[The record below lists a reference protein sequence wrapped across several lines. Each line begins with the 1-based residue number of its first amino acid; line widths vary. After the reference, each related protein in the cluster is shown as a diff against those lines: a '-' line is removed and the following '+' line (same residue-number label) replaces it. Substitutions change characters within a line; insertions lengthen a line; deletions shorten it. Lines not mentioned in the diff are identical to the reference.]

1 VLPGDGS
8 NVVADIVLQQR
19 GKVEGLR
26 HNFVVYGGMQR
37 NQQSKCGGTMIQSS
51 IRSSIPH
58 SGEGTEEQR

>member
-8 NVVADIVLQQR
+8 DVVADIVLQQR

-26 HNFVVYGGMQR
+26 HNFVVYGGMQW

-51 IRSSIPH
+51 I
-58 SGEGTEEQR
+58 